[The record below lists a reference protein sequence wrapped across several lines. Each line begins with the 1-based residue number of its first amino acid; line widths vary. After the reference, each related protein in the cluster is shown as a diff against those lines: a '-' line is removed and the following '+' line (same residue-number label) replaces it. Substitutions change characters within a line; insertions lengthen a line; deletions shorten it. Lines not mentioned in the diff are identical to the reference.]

1 MYSASLSTPWDLLLV
16 EQSHFGAEMGKKKK
30 QQQWDNERLI
40 AKETEMLEARI
51 GVYKYCAQHLQYCI
65 QFSNE

>member
-16 EQSHFGAEMGKKKK
+16 EQSHFGAEMGKKNNNK
-30 QQQWDNERLI
+30 NETMKDFV
-40 AKETEMLEARI
+40 KETEVLEARI
-51 GVYKYCAQHLQYCI
+51 GVYKYCPQHPQYCI